1 MDPIVAYL
9 LVRNIETEIKKN
21 KENKENKK
29 NKENKENNE
38 TLDCKKKIGNTIK
51 ISCSRCGQNTYWCV
65 CE

>member
-9 LVRNIETEIKKN
+9 LVRNIEKETKKN
-21 KENKENKK
+21 KENN
-29 NKENKENNE
+29 ENNE
-38 TLDCKKKIGNTIK
+38 TLVCKKKIRNTIK

>member
-9 LVRNIETEIKKN
+9 LVRNIEKEIKKN
-21 KENKENKK
+21 KENKENK
-29 NKENKENNE
+29 ENNE
-38 TLDCKKKIGNTIK
+38 TLVCKKKIGNTIK

>member
-9 LVRNIETEIKKN
+9 LVRNIEKEIKKN
-21 KENKENKK
+21 KENKQN
-29 NKENKENNE
+29 NISVVRKE
-38 TLDCKKKIGNTIK
+38 KIGNNIK